1 MKLNNDE
8 LIELAIDAMKRA
20 YVPYSNFRVGAV
32 VVSKSGKIFTGCN
45 VENASY
51 GLSICAERVAIF
63 SAIASGEE
71 IEKLVVVADT
81 PQPVSPCGACRQVMS
96 EFGDFEVVLANTN
109 GDIIT
114 TKVSDLLPHA
124 FKFQRW

>member
-63 SAIASGEE
+63 STIASGEE

>member
-1 MKLNNDE
+1 MNNDE

-63 SAIASGEE
+63 STIASGEE

>member
-63 SAIASGEE
+63 STIASGEE

-81 PQPVSPCGACRQVMS
+81 PQPVSPWGACRQVMS

>member
-1 MKLNNDE
+1 MNNDE